1 MNKHLSSKEDCVY
14 NTMNMNRMWN
24 ENDGSVGENVI
35 YLVAMSMLFLIY
47 FLGFYMYIPDLAVK
61 LLSSSVPN
69 ATLVFFSLCCPHFV
83 NLMPHR
89 SSGRKGGHK

>member
-61 LLSSSVPN
+61 LFVKLCAQCNSCVLQSLLS
-69 ATLVFFSLCCPHFV
+69 TLC
-83 NLMPHR
+83 
-89 SSGRKGGHK
+89 